1 MVGTLKNIVVHSRT
15 AMQQQAPLLT
25 NDSGGGGLRG
35 FVGRERAAATEAAG
49 MLVAN
54 TVGHRMLLL

>member
-1 MVGTLKNIVVHSRT
+1 
-15 AMQQQAPLLT
+15 MQQQAPLLT

-54 TVGHRMLLL
+54 TVGHGMLLL

>member
-1 MVGTLKNIVVHSRT
+1 
-15 AMQQQAPLLT
+15 MQQQAPLLT

-49 MLVAN
+49 ILVD
-54 TVGHRMLLL
+54 TVGVLNSSECYFCKVQSASPQ